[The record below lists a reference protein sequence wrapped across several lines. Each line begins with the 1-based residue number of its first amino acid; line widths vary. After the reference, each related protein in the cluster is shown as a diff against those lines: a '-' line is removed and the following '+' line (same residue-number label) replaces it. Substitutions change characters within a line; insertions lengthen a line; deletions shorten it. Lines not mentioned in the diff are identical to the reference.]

1 MCYVD
6 DIWRPPSQSESNIIG
21 VNSLGLGDLHIS
33 IENIDYEIQKKANQ
47 LNKYRCGPKNDQNVY
62 VKHDR

>member
-33 IENIDYEIQKKANQ
+33 IENIDYEIQKKGKSTQ
-47 LNKYRCGPKNDQNVY
+47 QIPLRSKK
-62 VKHDR
+62 